1 MWHSCPD
8 SGAPR
13 LLDTFLP
20 LVYGSIVDV
29 LGALCGLSSAGRE
42 VLERFYGRRREPS
55 RPGAE
60 PGGPVSLSAA
70 DRDAI
75 VAQAKR
81 EYPNECCG
89 VLLGHGRCV
98 ERIRATAN
106 GARSPVV
113 FQVEPRELLDVLLAA
128 EAESIEVLGYYH
140 SHTGSPAYPSPTD
153 VRYAAGWP
161 GAVHLIVSLAGVTP
175 SLRAYSIEAAGEAAP
190 LPTGGRDDSPASA
203 RGPEPDI
210 RELEVLLR

>member
-1 MWHSCPD
+1 MSD
-8 SGAPR
+8 GAR
-13 LLDTFLP
+13 CQ
-20 LVYGSIVDV
+20 DV
-29 LGALCGLSSAGRE
+29 A
-42 VLERFYGRRREPS
+42 P
-55 RPGAE
+55 E

-75 VAQAKR
+75 VAQARR

-89 VLLGHGRCV
+89 VLLGRGRCV
-98 ERIRATAN
+98 ERIRPTAN
-106 GARSPVV
+106 AARSPVV

-128 EAESIEVLGYYH
+128 EAESLEVLGYYH

-161 GAVHLIVSLAGVTP
+161 DAVHLIVSLMDTTP
-175 SLRAYSIEAAGEAAP
+175 SLQAYSIDASGEAMPGTAGGEGNA
-190 LPTGGRDDSPASA
+190 TGGA
-203 RGPEPDI
+203 RRLGVGI